1 MIFHRD
7 IRQGDALFGLGSLA
21 DIRQVQI
28 ILRRNG
34 PAESENRETKSKWL
48 KRECFHNLGDYPS
61 QIFGTL
67 LPDNCFS
74 LDFTRQRKSRGE
86 LPLDMFL
93 DSPRLATLRH
103 RRLSRLCWRCAET
116 LE

>member
-67 LPDNCFS
+67 LPDNYKIFLCAFE
-74 LDFTRQRKSRGE
+74 LIDPDMLRGAV
-86 LPLDMFL
+86 LV
-93 DSPRLATLRH
+93 RATGL
-103 RRLSRLCWRCAET
+103 
-116 LE
+116 